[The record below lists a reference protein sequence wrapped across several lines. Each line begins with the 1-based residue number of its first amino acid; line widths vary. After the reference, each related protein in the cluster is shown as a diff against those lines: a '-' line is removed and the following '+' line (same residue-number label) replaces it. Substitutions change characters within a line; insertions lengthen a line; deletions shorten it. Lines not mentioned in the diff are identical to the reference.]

1 MWIKFSLSL
10 IRKRTWQK
18 KGDCEL
24 RLSNIR
30 NFLYQFYPIIFD
42 LPEMFVEL
50 WSLCPLNGTTSQRQ
64 EDHAF
69 FFHAILFEAEPN
81 KYDCITYM
89 ANVGSTYQINCSSH
103 HIW

>member
-1 MWIKFSLSL
+1 MK
-10 IRKRTWQK
+10 T
-18 KGDCEL
+18 
-24 RLSNIR
+24 
-30 NFLYQFYPIIFD
+30 IIFD
-42 LPEMFVEL
+42 QNIERSVK
-50 WSLCPLNGTTSQRQ
+50 LNGTTSRRQ